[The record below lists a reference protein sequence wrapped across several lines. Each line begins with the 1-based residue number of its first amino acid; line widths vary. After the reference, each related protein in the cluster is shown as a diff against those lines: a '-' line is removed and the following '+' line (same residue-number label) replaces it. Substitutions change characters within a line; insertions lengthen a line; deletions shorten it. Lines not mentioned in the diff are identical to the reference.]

1 MRYILSC
8 QLDITSR
15 EEKTMTITM
24 TETTETIITENFA
37 VELTRT
43 GRGIIAEV
51 VDSTSAFNGIDAL
64 GSTPRCALAA
74 LNLKIQR
81 MQLR

>member
-1 MRYILSC
+1 
-8 QLDITSR
+8 
-15 EEKTMTITM
+15 MTRM
-24 TETTETIITENFA
+24 LEAVETIITEDFA

-51 VDSTSAFNGIDAL
+51 VDSTSPFNGIDAL
-64 GSTPRCALAA
+64 GSTPGCALAA

-81 MQLR
+81 MQLQ